1 MFVICT
7 LFDDRYSDRCEVV
20 SYCGFDLH
28 FPGDRR
34 YWAFFHVAVGHLYV
48 FFGKTFIQVFC
59 LLFNWVVFL
68 ILSWMRC
75 SYIFDINLLTVI
87 ALAGIF
93 SMKAKVTQ
101 SCPTLWP
108 HGLYGPWNSPG
119 HNTGVDSLSLLQ
131 GIFPIQGSNPGL
143 PHCRQILYQL
153 SNREVQEYWSW

>member
-101 SCPTLWP
+101 SCPTLSDP
-108 HGLYGPWNSPG
+108 MDCSLPGSSVHGIFQARVLEWGAIAFSKRIGYQLQYSW
-119 HNTGVDSLSLLQ
+119 TSLL
-131 GIFPIQGSNPGL
+131 
-143 PHCRQILYQL
+143 L
-153 SNREVQEYWSW
+153 SW